1 MKEQRRLQMN
11 ISKYL
16 MILVFF
22 ILGCVAADGLGQER
36 HNRKDF
42 EQRKKVAEQVRD
54 YRHKQVP
61 FKEGAFPERTVN
73 PRMENG
79 YHLKPHP
86 KQEYYRHRGIHPSV
100 GYRPMITWL
109 PEGTVMGVRGYVT
122 PYRRRV
128 ILGGNFGF
136 YGIQG
141 VNTFNFRTGEY
152 R

>member
-1 MKEQRRLQMN
+1 MN
-11 ISKYL
+11 SVKYI

-22 ILGCVAADGLGQER
+22 ILGCVAADVIGQE
-36 HNRKDF
+36 NNF
-42 EQRKKVAEQVRD
+42 EQRKKVAEQVRR
-54 YRHKQVP
+54 YRQKSIEYKQ
-61 FKEGAFPERTVN
+61 GAFPERTVN
-73 PRMENG
+73 PRMDRG
-79 YHLKPHP
+79 FYLKPTP
-86 KQEYYRHRGIHPSV
+86 REEYYMRRGLHPNV

-122 PYRRRV
+122 PDRRRV
-128 ILGGNFGF
+128 IIGGNFGF

>member
-1 MKEQRRLQMN
+1 MN
-11 ISKYL
+11 SVKYI

-22 ILGCVAADGLGQER
+22 ILGCVASGVIGQER

-61 FKEGAFPERTVN
+61 FKQGAFPERTVN
-73 PRMENG
+73 PRMEKG

-86 KQEYYRHRGIHPSV
+86 KQEYYRHRGMHPNV
-100 GYRPMITWL
+100 GYRPYIVWL
-109 PEGTVMGVRGYVT
+109 PEGAMMGVRGQVT
-122 PYRRRV
+122 PDRRRV
-128 ILGGNFGF
+128 IIGGNFGF

>member
-128 ILGGNFGF
+128 IIGGNFGF

>member
-1 MKEQRRLQMN
+1 MN
-11 ISKYL
+11 TSKYF

-22 ILGCVAADGLGQER
+22 ILGCVASSSIGQER
-36 HNRKDF
+36 HGRKDF

-54 YRHKQVP
+54 YRHKQLP
-61 FKEGAFPERTVN
+61 FKQGAFPERTVK
-73 PRMENG
+73 PKMEKG

-100 GYRPMITWL
+100 GYRPYIVWL
-109 PEGTVMGVRGYVT
+109 PEGATMGVRGYT
-122 PYRRRV
+122 NPYTRRV
-128 ILGGNFGF
+128 MIGGHFGF
-136 YGIQG
+136 SGIQG

>member
-1 MKEQRRLQMN
+1 MN
-11 ISKYL
+11 SVKYI

-22 ILGCVAADGLGQER
+22 ILGCVTADVIGQE
-36 HNRKDF
+36 NNF
-42 EQRKKVAEQVRD
+42 EQRKKVAEQVRR
-54 YRHKQVP
+54 YRQKSIEYKQ
-61 FKEGAFPERTVN
+61 GAFPERTVN
-73 PRMENG
+73 PRMDRG
-79 YHLKPHP
+79 FYLKPTP
-86 KQEYYRHRGIHPSV
+86 REEYYMRRGLHPNV

-122 PYRRRV
+122 PDRRRV
-128 ILGGNFGF
+128 IIGGNFGF

>member
-1 MKEQRRLQMN
+1 MN
-11 ISKYL
+11 SVKYI

-22 ILGCVAADGLGQER
+22 ILGCVASSSIGQER

-61 FKEGAFPERTVN
+61 FKQGAFPERTVN
-73 PRMENG
+73 PRMDRG
-79 YHLKPHP
+79 FYLKPTP
-86 KQEYYRHRGIHPSV
+86 REEYYMRRGLHPNV

-109 PEGTVMGVRGYVT
+109 PEGTVIGVRGYVT
-122 PYRRRV
+122 PDRRRV
-128 ILGGNFGF
+128 IIGGNFGF

>member
-1 MKEQRRLQMN
+1 
-11 ISKYL
+11 
-16 MILVFF
+16 MILAFF
-22 ILGCVAADGLGQER
+22 ILGCIASVGIGQE
-36 HNRKDF
+36 NNF
-42 EQRKKVAEQVRD
+42 EQRKKVAEQVRR
-54 YRHKQVP
+54 YRQKPIEHHQKNIEYKQ
-61 FKEGAFPERTVN
+61 GAFPERTIN
-73 PRMENG
+73 PRMPQG
-79 YHLKPHP
+79 FYLKPTP
-86 KQEYYRHRGIHPSV
+86 REQYYMRRGLYPNV

-128 ILGGNFGF
+128 IIGGNFGF

>member
-1 MKEQRRLQMN
+1 
-11 ISKYL
+11 

-22 ILGCVAADGLGQER
+22 ILGCVASGVIGQE
-36 HNRKDF
+36 NNF
-42 EQRKKVAEQVRD
+42 EQRKKVAEQVRR
-54 YRHKQVP
+54 YRQKSIEYKQ
-61 FKEGAFPERTVN
+61 GAFPERTVN
-73 PRMENG
+73 PRMDRG
-79 YHLKPHP
+79 FYLKPTP
-86 KQEYYRHRGIHPSV
+86 REEYYMRRGLHPNV

-122 PYRRRV
+122 PDRRRV
-128 ILGGNFGF
+128 IIGGNFGF